1 MNKLNYK
8 KRLLKR
14 MSERPDELDDAD
26 KLAREHLIDE
36 VKKLQIS
43 VRYQEQIIDMGQS
56 PY

>member
-1 MNKLNYK
+1 
-8 KRLLKR
+8 